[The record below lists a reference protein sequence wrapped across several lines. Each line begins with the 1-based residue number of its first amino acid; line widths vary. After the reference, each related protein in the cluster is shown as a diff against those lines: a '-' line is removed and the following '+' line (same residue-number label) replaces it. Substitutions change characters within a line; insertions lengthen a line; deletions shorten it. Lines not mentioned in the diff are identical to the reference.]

1 MAAIAV
7 ECNLLEYKVI
17 TEEVL
22 DRVFNQIKIMPERI
36 F

>member
-1 MAAIAV
+1 LAAIAV